1 MSMSDL
7 ILIVLGNT
15 EIATI
20 PSISMAGASPE
31 LTKFTPLAD
40 IEYILLDKPVSIDEI
55 PVTPEGHP
63 TPAIITKACYQLAD
77 FSCVAV
83 RGGSYLPP
91 ALPHIFVSDE
101 AGKDLRK
108 EKAVPN
114 ARNIVESA
122 KLLGRE
128 LNKLELDEVVV
139 GESTPGGT
147 TTAQAVLRA
156 LGYKANTS
164 SASPQNPQEVK
175 DRVIDEGF
183 RRAGSSDFS
192 QEPLRALEEFGDPM
206 LATVLGLSLGLN
218 KKLVLAGGTQLLA
231 VAAILKN
238 LGEDLSGIEVATTKY
253 IVEDDSASFKDTA
266 KEIGVNYHTA
276 MLDFINSNY
285 KGLRD
290 YEKGYVKE
298 GAGAGGSVYIAKKLG
313 FSEEDVVKKVEELYH
328 RLQEGK

>member
-1 MSMSDL
+1 MSDL
-7 ILIVLGNT
+7 MLIVLGNT

-20 PSISMAGASPE
+20 PSISVAGASPE

-40 IEYILLDKPVSIDEI
+40 IEYIILDKPVSIDEI

-77 FSCVAV
+77 FSCMAV

-101 AGKDLRK
+101 AGKDFRK
-108 EKAVPN
+108 EKAVPQ
-114 ARNIVESA
+114 ARNNVESA

-128 LNKLELDEVVV
+128 LNKLEVDEIVI

-156 LGYKANTS
+156 LGYDANTS
-164 SASPQNPQEVK
+164 SASPQNPQEIK

-183 RRAGSSDFS
+183 KRTGSSEYS
-192 QEPLRALEEFGDPM
+192 QRPLSALEEFGDPM

-218 KKLVLAGGTQLLA
+218 KRIVLAGGTQLLA
-231 VAAILKN
+231 VAAILKSM
-238 LGEDLSGIEVATTKY
+238 GKDVSRIEIATTKY
-253 IVEDDSASFKDTA
+253 IVEDRSASFKDTA
-266 KEIGVNYHTA
+266 KEIGVNYHNA
-276 MLDFINSNY
+276 MLDFSHSKF
-285 KGLRD
+285 KGLKD

-298 GAGAGGSVYIAKKLG
+298 GAGAGGSVYMAKNTG
-313 FSEEDVVKKVEELYH
+313 FSEEDVAGKVEELYH
-328 RLQEGK
+328 RLQEEHTG

>member
-1 MSMSDL
+1 MSDL
-7 ILIVLGNT
+7 MLLVLGNT

-40 IEYILLDKPVSIDEI
+40 MEYIMLDKPVSIDEI

-77 FSCVAV
+77 FSCMAV

-101 AGKDLRK
+101 AGKDFRK

-114 ARNIVESA
+114 TSSIIERA
-122 KLLGRE
+122 KFLGIE
-128 LNKLELDEVVV
+128 LNKLGLDEVVV

-156 LGYKANTS
+156 LGYEARTS
-164 SASPQNPQEVK
+164 SASPQNPQEIK
-175 DRVIDEGF
+175 EEVINEGF
-183 RRAGSSDFS
+183 RRTGLDDYSKD
-192 QEPLRALEEFGDPM
+192 PLAALEEFGDPM
-206 LATVLGLSLGLN
+206 LATVAGIALGLN
-218 KKLVLAGGTQLLA
+218 RRVVLAGGTQMLA
-231 VAAILKN
+231 VVAILKSM
-238 LGEDLSGIEVATTKY
+238 GEDVSRIEVATTKY
-253 IVEDDSASFKDTA
+253 IVEDESASFKHTA

-276 MLDFINSNY
+276 MLDFNHSKF
-285 KGLRD
+285 KGLKD

-298 GAGAGGSVYIAKKLG
+298 GAGAGGSVYMAKKKG
-313 FSEEDVVKKVEELYH
+313 FTEQDVVDRVEELYH
-328 RLQEGK
+328 RLQEEHTG